1 MKKISDTETE
11 FTDEEMLVMEIH
23 ELLLDQGM
31 SQGEAMIVLRGSR
44 VPEELRTET
53 PYLDAILTPEFVDYL
68 CE

>member
-1 MKKISDTETE
+1 MKQINECTWE
-11 FTDEEMLVMEIH
+11 FTEQEMLVMEIH

-53 PYLDAILTPEFVDYL
+53 PYLNAILTPEFVEHL